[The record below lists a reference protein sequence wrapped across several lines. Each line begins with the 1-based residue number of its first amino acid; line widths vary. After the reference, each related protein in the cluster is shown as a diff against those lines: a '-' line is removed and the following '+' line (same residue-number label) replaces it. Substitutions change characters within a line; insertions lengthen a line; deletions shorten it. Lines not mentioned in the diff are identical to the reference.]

1 MAIKRNPGTG
11 YVDIASIKRYEAAAW
26 KEAEYAR
33 KYVSGAWQDVW
44 TNAQPFYII
53 QDFNLVNPTK
63 MGGWLHN
70 NFYAYANN
78 VTKNGGRL
86 SYTARAENNG
96 NVKFATAASN
106 DVQNIGP
113 GDVTPIAFPLDK
125 CNKCRIVIDS
135 MGGTQNGSIDI
146 RIGGISVPHNYQ
158 WGGTYIIDLGAATTS
173 HITVSIVAWAT
184 NTNFC
189 DIKELYFYRG

>member
-11 YVDIASIKRYEAAAW
+11 YVDIASIKRYEATAW
-26 KEAEYAR
+26 KEATYAR

-44 TNAQPFYII
+44 TNAKPFYII

-63 MGGWLHN
+63 MGGWVRN

-78 VTKNGGRL
+78 VSSNGGRL
-86 SYTARAENNG
+86 GYTAQAANNG
-96 NVKFATAASN
+96 NVVFATAAANSAP
-106 DVQNIGP
+106 NIGP

-135 MGGTQNGSIDI
+135 IGGTNNGGIDI
-146 RIGGISVPHNYQ
+146 RIGGISVPHNNQ
-158 WGGTYIIDLGAATTS
+158 AGTYIIDLGAATTS
-173 HITVSIVAWAT
+173 YIWVQIVAWAT
-184 NTNFC
+184 NTNYVY
-189 DIKELYFYRG
+189 IKELYFYKG